1 MSSEKLQKV
10 LARAG
15 LGSRRAME
23 AAIEAGRVEVNQ
35 RTARLGDRVE
45 PSDRIRVDGRP
56 LSQRR
61 TAPAQRRVIAYHKPT
76 GELVSRHDPEG
87 RRCVFDRLPRL
98 EQGRWIAIGRL
109 DINTSGL
116 LLLTTDGELASRLM
130 HPRYRLLRDYAVRIF
145 GAVEPSTIERLMSGI
160 ELEDGR
166 AAFESIQALESREA
180 ANQWFRVRLREG
192 RNRLVRRLWES
203 QGVRVSRLMR
213 VQYGPIELPA
223 GLREGQTDW
232 LSAGQVRHLAG
243 LVGLERDE
251 TARSPGRGR
260 PAGGGPRR
268 RPAPR
273 PRG

>member
-23 AAIEAGRVEVNQ
+23 AVIEAGRVEVNQ
-35 RTARLGDRVE
+35 RTARLGDRVG

-56 LSQRR
+56 LGHRR
-61 TAPAQRRVIAYHKPT
+61 TAPGQRRVIAYHKPT

-98 EQGRWIAIGRL
+98 DQGRWIAIGRL

-130 HPRYRLLRDYAVRIF
+130 HPRYRLLRDYAVRVY
-145 GAVEPSTIERLMSGI
+145 GTVEPATIERLMHGV
-160 ELEDGR
+160 ELDDGR
-166 AAFESIQALESREA
+166 AAFDSVQALASREA
-180 ANQWFRVRLREG
+180 ANQWFRVRLRAG
-192 RNRLVRRLWES
+192 RNRLVRRLWAS
-203 QGVRVSRLMR
+203 QGVRVSRLIR

-223 GLREGQTDW
+223 GLREGQVDW
-232 LSAGQVRHLAG
+232 LSAGQIRHLAE
-243 LVGLERDE
+243 LVGLD
-251 TARSPGRGR
+251 RGE
-260 PAGGGPRR
+260 PASTSPRR
-268 RPAPR
+268 RSTGGGQRGRTAPR
-273 PRG
+273 QRH